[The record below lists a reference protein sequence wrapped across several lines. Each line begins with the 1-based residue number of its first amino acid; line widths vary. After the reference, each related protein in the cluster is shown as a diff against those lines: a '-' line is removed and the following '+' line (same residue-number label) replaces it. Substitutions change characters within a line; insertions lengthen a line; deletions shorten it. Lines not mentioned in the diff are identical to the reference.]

1 MLRQISQ
8 EQLAR
13 RKFFAADISAL
24 YTNINVQGCID
35 DVIELATEH
44 RESLDLMGLSLTDIH
59 EILLHILTN
68 SFFVYNRTL
77 WLQQDGLFMGLRPG
91 PFCAIIRVYK
101 FEKNSIYTDQHY
113 LSVHLS
119 NFYKR
124 YIDDAASTAE
134 TKEEALALVQQI
146 ADQDPDK
153 KLKWEV
159 DFPEQQ
165 DDFIPFLNT
174 EVRIEPNGKFT
185 SRLYRKPQ

>member
-1 MLRQISQ
+1 
-8 EQLAR
+8 
-13 RKFFAADISAL
+13 
-24 YTNINVQGCID
+24 
-35 DVIELATEH
+35 
-44 RESLDLMGLSLTDIH
+44 
-59 EILLHILTN
+59 
-68 SFFVYNRTL
+68 
-77 WLQQDGLFMGLRPG
+77 MGLRPG

-101 FEKNSIYTDQHY
+101 FEKNFIYTDQHY
-113 LSVHLS
+113 LSVYLS

-174 EVRIEPNGKFT
+174 EVRIEPNGKLT
-185 SRLYRKPQ
+185 SRLYRKPQQKVITLHNDSCHPESVKINTT